1 MTENQPFASEKAPS
15 VFPVSLKWGLLAG
28 VISILFSLYG
38 YITESF
44 GNIFLAFA
52 VSLIISITIIVLAMR
67 EYRKANGGYMTY
79 LQGLMVGILTM
90 VIASLISGLFTMLY
104 VQFVDPTIPEKM
116 VDAALE
122 QMIMLG
128 VDDSVIEEQR
138 DAILAENTPV
148 NQLWGALKNGLIG
161 GFILSLIISA
171 IMKRSRPE
179 FE

>member
-1 MTENQPFASEKAPS
+1 MTDNQPVATEKAPS
-15 VFPVSLKWGLLAG
+15 VFPTALKWGLLAG
-28 VISILFSLYG
+28 IISIVFSLYG

-44 GNIFLAFA
+44 GNIFLALA
-52 VSLIISITIIVLAMR
+52 VSLIISITILVLAMR
-67 EYRKANGGYMTY
+67 DYRKSNGGYMTY
-79 LQGLMVGILTM
+79 MQGLILGIVTM

-104 VQFVDPTIPEKM
+104 VQFIDPTIPEKM

-138 DAILAENTPV
+138 ETIMAENTPV
-148 NQLWGALKNGLIG
+148 NQLWGALKNGLFG
-161 GFILSLIISA
+161 GLILSLIISA

>member
-1 MTENQPFASEKAPS
+1 MTEKQPSATEKAPS
-15 VFPVSLKWGLLAG
+15 VFPTALKWGLIAG
-28 VISILFSLYG
+28 IISIVFSLYS

-44 GNIFLAFA
+44 GNFFITLG
-52 VSLIISITIIVLAMR
+52 VSLALSIVILVLSMR
-67 EYRKANGGYMTY
+67 DYRKANGGYMTY

-90 VIASLISGLFTMLY
+90 VIASLLSGLFTMLY
-104 VQFVDPTIPEKM
+104 VQFVDPSIPEKM

-128 VDDSVIEEQR
+128 VDDSMIEEQR
-138 DAILAENTPV
+138 DTILAENTPL
-148 NQLWGALKNGLIG
+148 NQLWGALKNGFFG
-161 GFILSLIISA
+161 GLILSLIISA